1 MVGDEQLGPF
11 GDGFLGGSGERIHGE
26 EHGVH
31 GGGGATR
38 DETGGVPA
46 GGKLRREERMEGV
59 DDVCEGGGCEFFSHT
74 SIVAGGAAGQV
85 AVYAKARGSTGIL
98 CGPAVFFR

>member
-11 GDGFLGGSGERIHGE
+11 GDGLFCGGGERIHSE

-31 GGGGATR
+31 FGGGATR
-38 DETGGVPA
+38 DETGGVPS

-59 DDVCEGGGCEFFSHT
+59 NDFCEGGSF
-74 SIVAGGAAGQV
+74 
-85 AVYAKARGSTGIL
+85 
-98 CGPAVFFR
+98 

>member
-1 MVGDEQLGPF
+1 M
-11 GDGFLGGSGERIHGE
+11 
-26 EHGVH
+26 H

-59 DDVCEGGGCEFFSHT
+59 DDFCEGGGCEFFSHT
-74 SIVAGGAAGQV
+74 SIVAGGAVGHV
-85 AVYAKARGSTGIL
+85 AVYAKARGSAGIL
-98 CGPAVFFR
+98 CGSAVFFR